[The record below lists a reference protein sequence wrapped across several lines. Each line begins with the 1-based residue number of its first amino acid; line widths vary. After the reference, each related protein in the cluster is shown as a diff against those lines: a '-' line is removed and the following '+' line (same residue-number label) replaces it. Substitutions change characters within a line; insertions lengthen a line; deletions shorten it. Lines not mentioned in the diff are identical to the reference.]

1 MKKLLLA
8 LVLASLVG
16 ATCPAYSLPV
26 HGGKT
31 TEVFL
36 WICPECNTP
45 RSVYGTQGTTVTAT
59 CPMCGY
65 SESVYLTHPEN

>member
-31 TEVFL
+31 GEYFF
-36 WICPECNTP
+36 WRCPKCDTP
-45 RSVYGTQGTTVTAT
+45 RSVFGTLGTTVTTT
-59 CPMCGY
+59 CWTCGY